1 MISIQD
7 GRIQIV
13 GDHRVLEVEAIAL
26 FDGMLRANLI
36 SDQTLKDIADAIY
49 EGISKGGSQAV
60 KGNIEEYTEHR
71 VMTAEEVERIF
82 GFNPAKGESPKPLT
96 PQQMEKLIEELGMK
110 GMTREEIIKKNLR
123 RAMEDE
129 WKK

>member
-13 GDHRVLEVEAIAL
+13 GDRRVLEVEAIAL

-60 KGNIEEYTEHR
+60 RGNVEEYTEHR
-71 VMTAEEVERIF
+71 VMTA
-82 GFNPAKGESPKPLT
+82 
-96 PQQMEKLIEELGMK
+96 
-110 GMTREEIIKKNLR
+110 
-123 RAMEDE
+123 
-129 WKK
+129 

>member
-1 MISIQD
+1 MKLKVAVLFGGKSTEHEISIISA
-7 GRIQIV
+7 IQAIGSMNKDKYDIIPVYMTKNNDFYV
-13 GDHRVLEVEAIAL
+13 GESI
-26 FDGMLRANLI
+26 
-36 SDQTLKDIADAIY
+36 
-49 EGISKGGSQAV
+49 
-60 KGNIEEYTEHR
+60 GNIEEYTEHR

-96 PQQMEKLIEELGMK
+96 PQQMEKLIEELGIK